1 MAELKEDKAYKERYK
16 YVTSFYLTMLNIW
29 REQVTLLGV
38 MDTRALLFSIR
49 ESHFEATG
57 DFKTASYEWLFNEYG
72 LWQNYGTGR
81 EVYRGNPGDIG
92 RAKVREA
99 RPWMSK
105 KYYSSLMNI
114 KEFMADNI
122 GKEFLGIFSE
132 ALDYDKLR
140 RNSNFYKTHPA

>member
-1 MAELKEDKAYKERYK
+1 MAKLTEEQALKERQK
-16 YVTSFYLTMLNIW
+16 YVSAFYLTMLNIW
-29 REQVTLLGV
+29 REQITLLGV
-38 MDTRALLFSIR
+38 MDTMALLNSVR
-49 ESHFEATG
+49 EDSYSTSG
-57 DFKTASYEWLFNEYG
+57 DFKSASYQWEYNEYG
-72 LWQNYGTGR
+72 IWQNYGTGR

-92 RAKVREA
+92 RAKVRVA

-122 GKEFLGIFSE
+122 GKEFLGVFSE

-140 RNSNFYKTHPA
+140 RNSNFYKTHPM

>member
-1 MAELKEDKAYKERYK
+1 MAKLTEEQALKERQK
-16 YVTSFYLTMLNIW
+16 YVSAFYLTMLNIW
-29 REQVTLLGV
+29 REQITLLGV
-38 MDTRALLFSIR
+38 MDTMALLNSVR
-49 ESHFEATG
+49 EDSYSASG
-57 DFKTASYEWLFNEYG
+57 DFKSASYQWEYNEYG
-72 LWQNYGTGR
+72 IWQNYGTGR

-92 RAKVREA
+92 RAKVRIA

-122 GKEFLGIFSE
+122 GKEFLGVFSE

-140 RNSNFYKTHPA
+140 RNSNFYKTHPM

>member
-1 MAELKEDKAYKERYK
+1 MAGVSEDKAFKERAK
-16 YVTSFYLTMLNIW
+16 YVRAFYLTMLNIW

-38 MDTRALLFSIR
+38 IDTGMLLSSIR
-49 ESHFEATG
+49 ESHFSAPG
-57 DFKTASYEWLFNEYG
+57 DFKSAKYEWLFNEYG

-105 KYYSSLMNI
+105 KFYSSLMNI
-114 KEFMADNI
+114 KEFMADNL
-122 GKEFLGIFSE
+122 GREFLGIFSE

-140 RNSNFYKTHPA
+140 KNSNFYKTHPI